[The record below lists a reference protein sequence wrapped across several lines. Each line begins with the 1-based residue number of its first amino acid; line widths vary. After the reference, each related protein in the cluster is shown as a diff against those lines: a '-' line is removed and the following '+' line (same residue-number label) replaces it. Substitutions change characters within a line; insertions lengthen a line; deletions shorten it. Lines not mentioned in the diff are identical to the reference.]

1 MMAAKCKR
9 PMLIPHYKSARCAF
23 TLIELL
29 VVIAII
35 AILASILFPV
45 FARARE
51 NARKA
56 SCQSNLKQIGIS
68 MQMYLQD
75 NNSIF
80 MPYMQGPTT
89 SPRALLEP
97 YNKSRQIWVCPSE
110 QDPQVLAVSS
120 DAQRVSYMIN
130 WQLSSSVSSPIT
142 PRSETLI
149 AKPTEMVLT
158 HDSNTGELGW
168 TEGNSWD
175 NGKTTDWPQQRS
187 NGCTESNLGKT
198 VTPCGVE
205 SYLEPEF
212 TRHNG
217 TFNVLFLDGHVKAQ
231 TPQQLTDAN
240 FLR

>member
-1 MMAAKCKR
+1 MPK
-9 PMLIPHYKSARCAF
+9 LHYKTTNKAF

-35 AILASILFPV
+35 AILAAILFPV
-45 FARARE
+45 FSRARE

-75 NNSIF
+75 YNNMMMLS
-80 MPYMQGPTT
+80 MQGPTT

-97 YNKSRQIWVCPSE
+97 YTKSRQLWVCPSE
-110 QDPQVLAVSS
+110 QDPKVLEVGP
-120 DAQRVSYMIN
+120 DAQYVSYMLN
-130 WQLSSSVSSPIT
+130 NQASSSAAT
-142 PRSETLI
+142 LRSETLI
-149 AKPTEMVLT
+149 TKPSEMVLT

-175 NGKTTDWPQQRS
+175 NGKTTDWPQLRP
-187 NGCTESNLGKT
+187 NGCTESNLGK
-198 VTPCGVE
+198 VVNPCGTE

-212 TRHNG
+212 SRHNG
-217 TFNVLFLDGHVKAQ
+217 NFNALFFDGHVKAQ
-231 TPQQLTDAN
+231 QPKQLTDAN